1 MWKYT
6 YIDTWITKMKI
17 VASYPDSLILVCN
30 GTHTHTH
37 VDIHIHRYT
46 DE

>member
-17 VASYPDSLILVCN
+17 VALYP
-30 GTHTHTH
+30 T
-37 VDIHIHRYT
+37 HRYLYAMVHADT
-46 DE
+46 HM